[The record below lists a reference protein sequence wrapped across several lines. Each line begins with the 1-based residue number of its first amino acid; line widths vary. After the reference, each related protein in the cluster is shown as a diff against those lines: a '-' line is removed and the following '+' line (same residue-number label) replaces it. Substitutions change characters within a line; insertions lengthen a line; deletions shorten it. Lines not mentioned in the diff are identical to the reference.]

1 MDKIDEGEEEKF
13 VGSRFVA
20 CMWICTKV
28 VLFDCQEFT
37 QEYLRRRL
45 FFIMTSVNWSVKSK
59 ETSGFLKTPFQCRK
73 TTSEI

>member
-20 CMWICTKV
+20 CMWICTEV

-37 QEYLRRRL
+37 Q
-45 FFIMTSVNWSVKSK
+45 
-59 ETSGFLKTPFQCRK
+59 
-73 TTSEI
+73 